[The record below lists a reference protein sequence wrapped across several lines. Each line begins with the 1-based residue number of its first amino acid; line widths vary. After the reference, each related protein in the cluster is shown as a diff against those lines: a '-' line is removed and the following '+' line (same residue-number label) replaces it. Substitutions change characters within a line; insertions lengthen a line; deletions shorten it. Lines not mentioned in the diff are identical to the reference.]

1 MKNFIYILFLL
12 LLVCSCEKE
21 AGEGGTS
28 SIEGSVY
35 KISTYYNVL
44 TQQNDTVYYQ
54 LDSGEDIYIIYSD
67 EENDFYDDNV
77 ETNWNGQ
84 YRFDYLRKGDYIVFI
99 YADSTDNLNVSYDY
113 PIFHY
118 ITIEENNTIYTLPD
132 FVIEK
137 WK

>member
-1 MKNFIYILFLL
+1 MKNSIYILFFL

-28 SIEGSVY
+28 SIVGSVY

-54 LDSGEDIYIIYSD
+54 LDSGEDIYIIYSED
-67 EENDFYDDNV
+67 ENDFYDDNI

-84 YRFDYLRKGDYIVFI
+84 YRFDYLRKGDYTVFI

-113 PIFHY
+113 PIFYHV
-118 ITIEENNTIYTLPD
+118 TIEENNATYSLPD

-137 WK
+137 

>member
-1 MKNFIYILFLL
+1 VKNSIYILFFL

-28 SIEGSVY
+28 SIVGSVY

-67 EENDFYDDNV
+67 DENDFYDDNI
-77 ETNWNGQ
+77 ESNWNGQ
-84 YRFDYLRKGDYIVFI
+84 YRFDYLRKGDYTVFI

-113 PIFHY
+113 PIFHHV
-118 ITIEENNTIYTLPD
+118 TIEENNATYNLPD

-137 WK
+137 

>member
-1 MKNFIYILFLL
+1 MKNSIYILFFL

-28 SIEGSVY
+28 SIVGSVY

-54 LDSGEDIYIIYSD
+54 LDSGEDIYIIYSED
-67 EENDFYDDNV
+67 ENDFYDDNI

-84 YRFDYLRKGDYIVFI
+84 YRFDYLRKGDYTVFI
-99 YADSTDNLNVSYDY
+99 YADSTDNLNVSFDY
-113 PIFHY
+113 PIFYHV
-118 ITIEENNTIYTLPD
+118 TIEENNATYSLPD

-137 WK
+137 

>member
-1 MKNFIYILFLL
+1 MKNSIYILFFL

-28 SIEGSVY
+28 SIVGSVY

-54 LDSGEDIYIIYSD
+54 LDSGEDIYIIYSED
-67 EENDFYDDNV
+67 ENDFYDDNI

-84 YRFDYLRKGDYIVFI
+84 YRFDYLRKGDYTVFI

-113 PIFHY
+113 PIFHHV
-118 ITIEENNTIYTLPD
+118 TIEENNATYYLPD

-137 WK
+137 

>member
-1 MKNFIYILFLL
+1 MKNSIYILFFL

-28 SIEGSVY
+28 SIVGSVY

-54 LDSGEDIYIIYSD
+54 LDSGEDIYIIYSED
-67 EENDFYDDNV
+67 ENDFYDDNI

-84 YRFDYLRKGDYIVFI
+84 YRFDYLRKGDYTVFM

-113 PIFHY
+113 PIFHHV
-118 ITIEENNTIYTLPD
+118 TIEENYATYTLPD

-137 WK
+137 

>member
-1 MKNFIYILFLL
+1 MKNSIYILFFL

-28 SIEGSVY
+28 SIVGSVY

-54 LDSGEDIYIIYSD
+54 LDSGEDIYIIYSED
-67 EENDFYDDNV
+67 ENDFYDDNI

-84 YRFDYLRKGDYIVFI
+84 YRFDYLRKGDYTVFM

-113 PIFHY
+113 PIFYHL
-118 ITIEENNTIYTLPD
+118 TIEENNATYSLPD

-137 WK
+137 

>member
-1 MKNFIYILFLL
+1 VKNSIYILFFL

-28 SIEGSVY
+28 SIVGSVY

-54 LDSGEDIYIIYSD
+54 LDSGEDIYIIYSED
-67 EENDFYDDNV
+67 ENDFYDDNI

-84 YRFDYLRKGDYIVFI
+84 YRFDYLRKGDYTVFI

-113 PIFHY
+113 PIFHHV
-118 ITIEENNTIYTLPD
+118 TIEENNATYNLPD

-137 WK
+137 

>member
-1 MKNFIYILFLL
+1 MKNSIYILFFL

-28 SIEGSVY
+28 SIVGSVY

-67 EENDFYDDNV
+67 NENDFYDDNI

-84 YRFDYLRKGDYIVFI
+84 YRFDYLRKGDYTVFI

-113 PIFHY
+113 PIFNHV
-118 ITIEENNTIYTLPD
+118 TIEENNATYTLPD

-137 WK
+137 

>member
-1 MKNFIYILFLL
+1 MKNSIYILSFLF
-12 LLVCSCEKE
+12 LVCSCEKE

-35 KISTYYNVL
+35 KISTYFNVL

-67 EENDFYDDNV
+67 DENDFYDDNV
-77 ETNWNGQ
+77 ETNWNGK

-113 PIFHY
+113 PIFHHV
-118 ITIEENNTIYTLPD
+118 TIEENNATYTLPD
-132 FVIEK
+132 FVIQK
-137 WK
+137 

>member
-1 MKNFIYILFLL
+1 MKNSIYILFFL

-21 AGEGGTS
+21 AGEGGSS
-28 SIEGSVY
+28 SIVGSVY

-67 EENDFYDDNV
+67 NENDFYDDNI

-113 PIFHY
+113 PIFHHV
-118 ITIEENNTIYTLPD
+118 TIEENNATYNLPD

-137 WK
+137 

>member
-1 MKNFIYILFLL
+1 MKNSIYTFFFL

-28 SIEGSVY
+28 SIVGSVY

-67 EENDFYDDNV
+67 NENDFYDDNI

-84 YRFDYLRKGDYIVFI
+84 YRFDYLRKGDYTVFI

-113 PIFHY
+113 PIFYHV
-118 ITIEENNTIYTLPD
+118 TIEENNATYTLPD

-137 WK
+137 

>member
-1 MKNFIYILFLL
+1 MKNSIYILFFL

-28 SIEGSVY
+28 SIVGSVY

-67 EENDFYDDNV
+67 NENDFYDDNI

-84 YRFDYLRKGDYIVFI
+84 YRFNYLRKGDYTVFI

-113 PIFHY
+113 PIFHHV
-118 ITIEENNTIYTLPD
+118 TIEENNATYNLPD

-137 WK
+137 

>member
-1 MKNFIYILFLL
+1 VKNSIYILFFL

-28 SIEGSVY
+28 SIVGSVY

-54 LDSGEDIYIIYSD
+54 LDSGEDIYIIYSED
-67 EENDFYDDNV
+67 ENDFYDDNI

-84 YRFDYLRKGDYIVFI
+84 YRFDYLRKGDYTVFI

-113 PIFHY
+113 PIFYHV
-118 ITIEENNTIYTLPD
+118 TIEENNATYSLPD

-137 WK
+137 

>member
-1 MKNFIYILFLL
+1 MKNSIYILFFL

-28 SIEGSVY
+28 SIVGSVY

-67 EENDFYDDNV
+67 NENDFYDDNI

-84 YRFDYLRKGDYIVFI
+84 YRFDYLRKGDYTVFI

-113 PIFHY
+113 PIFHH
-118 ITIEENNTIYTLPD
+118 ITIEENNATYNLPD

-137 WK
+137 

>member
-1 MKNFIYILFLL
+1 MKNSIYILFFL

-28 SIEGSVY
+28 SIVGSVY

-54 LDSGEDIYIIYSD
+54 LDSGEDIYIIYSED
-67 EENDFYDDNV
+67 ENDFYDDNI

-84 YRFDYLRKGDYIVFI
+84 YRFDYLRKGDYTVFI

-113 PIFHY
+113 PIFLHV
-118 ITIEENNTIYTLPD
+118 TIEENNATYTLPD

-137 WK
+137 

>member
-1 MKNFIYILFLL
+1 MKNSIYILFFL

-28 SIEGSVY
+28 SIVGSVY

-54 LDSGEDIYIIYSD
+54 LDSGEDIYIIYSED
-67 EENDFYDDNV
+67 ENDFYDDNI

-84 YRFDYLRKGDYIVFI
+84 YRFDYLRKGDYTVFI

-113 PIFHY
+113 PIFHHV
-118 ITIEENNTIYTLPD
+118 TIEENNATYNLPD

-137 WK
+137 

>member
-1 MKNFIYILFLL
+1 MFRFIIPFLFLFFIS
-12 LLVCSCEKE
+12 SCQKE

-28 SIEGSVY
+28 TIQGSVY

-54 LDSGEDIYIIYSD
+54 LDSGEDIYIIYSED
-67 EENDFYDDNV
+67 ENDFYDDNI

-84 YRFDYLRKGDYIVFI
+84 YRFDYLRKGDYTVFI

-113 PIFHY
+113 PIFHHL
-118 ITIEENNTIYTLPD
+118 TIEENNATYSLPD

-137 WK
+137 

>member
-1 MKNFIYILFLL
+1 MKNSIYILFFL

-54 LDSGEDIYIIYSD
+54 LDSGEDIYIIYSED
-67 EENDFYDDNV
+67 ENDFYDDNI

-84 YRFDYLRKGDYIVFI
+84 YRFDYLRKGDYTVFI

-113 PIFHY
+113 PIFHHV
-118 ITIEENNTIYTLPD
+118 TIEENNATYNLPD

-137 WK
+137 

>member
-1 MKNFIYILFLL
+1 MKNSIYILFFL

-28 SIEGSVY
+28 SIVGSVY
-35 KISTYYNVL
+35 KISSYYNVL

-67 EENDFYDDNV
+67 NENDFYDDNI

-84 YRFDYLRKGDYIVFI
+84 YRFDYLRKGDYTVFI

-113 PIFHY
+113 PIFHHV
-118 ITIEENNTIYTLPD
+118 TIEENNATYNLPD

-137 WK
+137 

>member
-1 MKNFIYILFLL
+1 MKNSIYILFFL

-28 SIEGSVY
+28 SIVGSVY

-54 LDSGEDIYIIYSD
+54 LDSGEDIYIIYSED
-67 EENDFYDDNV
+67 ENDFYDDNI

-84 YRFDYLRKGDYIVFI
+84 YRFDYLRKGDYTVFI

-113 PIFHY
+113 PIFHH
-118 ITIEENNTIYTLPD
+118 ITIEENNATYNLPD

-137 WK
+137 

>member
-1 MKNFIYILFLL
+1 MKNSIYILFFL

-28 SIEGSVY
+28 SIVGSVY

-67 EENDFYDDNV
+67 NENDFYDDNI

-84 YRFDYLRKGDYIVFI
+84 YRFDYLRKGDYTVFI

-113 PIFHY
+113 PIFHHV
-118 ITIEENNTIYTLPD
+118 TIEENNATYNLPD

-137 WK
+137 

>member
-1 MKNFIYILFLL
+1 MKNSIYILFFL

-28 SIEGSVY
+28 SIVGSVY

-67 EENDFYDDNV
+67 NENDFYDDNI

-84 YRFDYLRKGDYIVFI
+84 YRFDYLRKGDYTVFI

-113 PIFHY
+113 PIFQHV
-118 ITIEENNTIYTLPD
+118 TIEENNATYTLPN

-137 WK
+137 

>member
-1 MKNFIYILFLL
+1 VKNSIYILFFL

-28 SIEGSVY
+28 SIVGSVY

-67 EENDFYDDNV
+67 NENDFYDDNI

-84 YRFDYLRKGDYIVFI
+84 YRFDYLRKGDYTVFI

-113 PIFHY
+113 PIFHHV
-118 ITIEENNTIYTLPD
+118 TIEENNATYNLPD

-137 WK
+137 

>member
-1 MKNFIYILFLL
+1 MKNSIYILFFL

-28 SIEGSVY
+28 SIVGSVY

-54 LDSGEDIYIIYSD
+54 LDSGEDIYIIYSKD
-67 EENDFYDDNV
+67 ENDFYDDNI

-84 YRFDYLRKGDYIVFI
+84 YRFDYLRKGDYTVFI

-113 PIFHY
+113 PIFHHV
-118 ITIEENNTIYTLPD
+118 TIEENNAIYNLPD

-137 WK
+137 

>member
-1 MKNFIYILFLL
+1 MKNSIYILFFL

-21 AGEGGTS
+21 AGEGGSS
-28 SIEGSVY
+28 SIVGSVY

-67 EENDFYDDNV
+67 NENDFYDDNI

-84 YRFDYLRKGDYIVFI
+84 YRFDYLRKGDYTVFI

-113 PIFHY
+113 PIFHQV
-118 ITIEENNTIYTLPD
+118 TIEENNATYTLPD

-137 WK
+137 

>member
-1 MKNFIYILFLL
+1 MKNSIYILFFL

-35 KISTYYNVL
+35 KISTYFNVL

-67 EENDFYDDNV
+67 DENDFYDDNV

-99 YADSTDNLNVSYDY
+99 YADSSDNLNVNYDY
-113 PIFHY
+113 PIFNHV
-118 ITIEENNTIYTLPD
+118 TIEENNTIYTLPD

-137 WK
+137 